1 MKKRGYL
8 LVECALYIWFCAIF
22 SSMILTIFMPYIK
35 EFKNEIKASTSYN
48 YMLSA
53 SMYIESAVFDDNVYK
68 ILVKDNELNLYK
80 NDKNLEIDII
90 KLKEINRNNKLVVEH
105 RRLKDEE
112 NSLDLNDETSNI
124 YNNISKFDDKN
135 YIWVATN
142 TILKDVENF
151 NVVQNGDIITI
162 YLKQYAGE
170 ERVFCY
176 ETKYYEDE
184 HSK

>member
-22 SSMILTIFMPYIK
+22 SSMILTIFMPYI
-35 EFKNEIKASTSYN
+35 
-48 YMLSA
+48 
-53 SMYIESAVFDDNVYK
+53 
-68 ILVKDNELNLYK
+68 NLYK